1 MKRTTL
7 SFPIRQACAIAILAL
22 VTGIATACS
31 NAQDEPTRGGAVET
45 IDSSQ
50 PIPDAITEDST
61 TEDPMGEGS
70 TSDAESDLASV
81 EECIA
86 DTWRLDEKYFG
97 ETMKARA
104 PPGIGTFTSSGE
116 RLLRIDPLAVG
127 ADGRASGPFGQTVK
141 STLTAVGAS
150 NGASVTYTFDLA
162 IRGRI
167 ALSPITAKTTS
178 GGRALPVED
187 IQLLVGGPAALAS
200 IHGIKSLR
208 NNTTMD
214 MAMNGNVFQSLDM
227 SNDSVAVDLQLPS
240 GNFSLDLENPWP
252 DTDPPVW
259 IGAIACV
266 GDQLWFIAVNRGV
279 TTGSVIFN
287 RASNARIR
295 LG

>member
-7 SFPIRQACAIAILAL
+7 SFPWRRTCAIAILAL
-22 VTGIATACS
+22 VTGTTTACS
-31 NAQDEPTRGGAVET
+31 NLKSGSTSGGSAESNG
-45 IDSSQ
+45 SSQ
-50 PIPDAITEDST
+50 PISDAITEDST
-61 TEDPMGEGS
+61 TEDPMGRDS
-70 TSDAESDLASV
+70 TSDADSDLASV

-97 ETMKARA
+97 ETMEALA

-116 RLLRIDPLAVG
+116 RLLQIDPLAVG
-127 ADGRASGPFGQTVK
+127 SDGRASGSFGQTVE

-150 NGASVTYTFDLA
+150 NGASVTYTFDSA

-178 GGRALPVED
+178 GGQALPVED
-187 IQLLVGGPAALAS
+187 IQLLVGGPTALAS
-200 IHGIKSLR
+200 IHGITSLR
-208 NNTTMD
+208 DKTTMD
-214 MAMNGNVFQSLDM
+214 TAMNGKVFQSLDI
-227 SNDSVAVDLQLPS
+227 SKNSVTVDLQLPS

-266 GDQLWFIAVNRGV
+266 GDQLWFIAVEGGV
-279 TTGSVIFN
+279 TTGSVIFD